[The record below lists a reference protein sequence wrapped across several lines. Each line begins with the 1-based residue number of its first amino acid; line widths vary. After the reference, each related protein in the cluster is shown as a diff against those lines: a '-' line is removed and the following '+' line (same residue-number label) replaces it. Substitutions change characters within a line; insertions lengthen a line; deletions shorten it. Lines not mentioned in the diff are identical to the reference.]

1 MTADIRVATFNL
13 ENLDWSAARDE
24 QFKRRVAALKPIL
37 HDLRPDI
44 LCLQEI
50 GAQKATAHAQ
60 RSFIAL
66 DRLLAGGPFEA
77 YSRATSTRPGS
88 VLPADVHNLAILS
101 RWPICE
107 QRQIHHDIVP
117 KLRWTP
123 LHLSGAE
130 SGSLEITFDRPLL
143 YVRVCP
149 PGAPPLH
156 LINLH
161 LRAPRPVPLPSLGP
175 SSRAFAE
182 GQFLAAQ
189 KSNGQALEARL
200 FAESLFNCEPGARI
214 AICGDFNADEHEAPM
229 RILLGDH
236 RDDARLLRQLE
247 ARLPPERRYSVI
259 HAGRPTLID
268 HILASRSLA
277 LDCIHVEILNQ
288 GLQDEVFASEPIEGS
303 LHAPVVASFRTACF
317 GAATD

>member
-1 MTADIRVATFNL
+1 MMKFLMTADIRVATFNL

-130 SGSLEITFDRPLL
+130 FGSLEITFDRPLL

-149 PGAPPLH
+149 PGYATPTFDKS
-156 LINLH
+156 
-161 LRAPRPVPLPSLGP
+161 SLA
-175 SSRAFAE
+175 SSTPCP
-182 GQFLAAQ
+182 AAQ
-189 KSNGQALEARL
+189 S
-200 FAESLFNCEPGARI
+200 
-214 AICGDFNADEHEAPM
+214 
-229 RILLGDH
+229 
-236 RDDARLLRQLE
+236 
-247 ARLPPERRYSVI
+247 
-259 HAGRPTLID
+259 
-268 HILASRSLA
+268 
-277 LDCIHVEILNQ
+277 
-288 GLQDEVFASEPIEGS
+288 GS
-303 LHAPVVASFRTACF
+303 LKPGLRRRTVSRRAEK
-317 GAATD
+317 